1 MKNTTIRVA
10 EIFKLFGEN
19 LAHLYSQTEIKQ
31 IAYLLFESC
40 LNWTK
45 PRVHLSYQ
53 EVLTEQVTY
62 RLLKAMAE
70 LQSGKPIQYIIGVS
84 WFNDAKL
91 KVDNSVL
98 IPRPETE
105 ELCAL
110 IRSDIPGHFHPG
122 FAILDIGTGSG
133 CIAID
138 LKRNFPNV
146 LVSAIDISP
155 DALKLAWENANQQQC
170 DVDFSLADILN
181 PIDQN
186 KLGKFDLIVSNPPYV
201 TESERKFMH
210 VNVRMFEPS
219 VALFVPDEDPL
230 KFYTTIIG
238 FAKKHLCNPGW
249 LYFEINEKY
258 GSKIKEMLMESKFT
272 QVEIFNDLNSRHRF
286 IRAVSEVQ

>member
-1 MKNTTIRVA
+1 MKNTTIRVE

-19 LAHLYSQTEIKQ
+19 LSHLYSQTEIKQ
-31 IAYLLFESC
+31 IIYLLFESY

-45 PRVHLSYQ
+45 PRVHLSYREQ
-53 EVLTEQVTY
+53 LAEQVTM
-62 RLLKAMAE
+62 RFLASLTE

-91 KVDNSVL
+91 KVDSRVL

-110 IRSDIPGHFHPG
+110 IRSDIPGCYHSG
-122 FAILDIGTGSG
+122 FSILDIGTGSG

-138 LKRNFPNV
+138 LKRSFPNV
-146 LVSAIDISP
+146 LVSAIDISI
-155 DALKLAWENANQQQC
+155 DALQLATENANQQQC
-170 DVDFSLADILN
+170 DIDFSLADIRN
-181 PIDQN
+181 PMDQQN
-186 KLGKFDLIVSNPPYV
+186 LGIFDMIVSNPPYI
-201 TESERKFMH
+201 TESEKQFMH

-219 VALFVPDEDPL
+219 LALFVPDEDPL
-230 KFYTTIIG
+230 KFYRTIIG
-238 FAKKHLCNPGW
+238 FAKQHLSNPGW

-258 GSKIKEMLMESKFT
+258 GSKIKEMLIESGFI

-286 IRAVSEVQ
+286 IRACSEFQ